1 MSWGKRS
8 KERILVLVGANMD
21 GSEKLKPLV
30 IGKFQNPRCLKNVK
44 SLPVHYYTNS
54 RAWMNSEIFKDSVR
68 LLDKKFKK
76 ERRKILLFIDKCPAH
91 PKMENMQSITL
102 IFFPPNAT
110 SLLQPVDQGIIN
122 TLKKFITE
130 NFSFPRK

>member
-30 IGKFQNPRCLKNVK
+30 IGKIQNPRRLKNVK
-44 SLPVHYYTNS
+44 GLPVHYCANS

-76 ERRKILLFIDKCPAH
+76 ERRKIL
-91 PKMENMQSITL
+91 
-102 IFFPPNAT
+102 
-110 SLLQPVDQGIIN
+110 
-122 TLKKFITE
+122 
-130 NFSFPRK
+130 

>member
-1 MSWGKRS
+1 
-8 KERILVLVGANMD
+8 MD

-44 SLPVHYYTNS
+44 SLPVHYYANS

-91 PKMENMQSITL
+91 PKMENMQSITS

-122 TLKKFITE
+122 TLKKIITE
-130 NFSFPRK
+130 RENKMTSTLHM